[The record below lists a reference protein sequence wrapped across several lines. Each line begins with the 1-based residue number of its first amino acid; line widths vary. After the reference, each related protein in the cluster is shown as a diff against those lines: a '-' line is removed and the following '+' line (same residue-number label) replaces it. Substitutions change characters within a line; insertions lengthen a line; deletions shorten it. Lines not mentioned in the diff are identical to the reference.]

1 MELLTIEEVA
11 ELTRKTVSTI
21 RWLRAT
27 GNGPKSG
34 RLGKRVVY
42 RRADVE
48 SGSLRHSTAG
58 RREPAPPR
66 G

>member
-48 SGSLRHSTAG
+48 EWIASAFDGGA
-58 RREPAPPR
+58 A
-66 G
+66 